1 MPYEIWNRRYTGSKY
16 KLADWIFDIIDNNC
30 KDVCMES
37 TGKYWIPIFNY
48 LENDI
53 HTYNVYAPVTVIILV
68 SLFSLTINIFSTNL
82 FLVLKEHP

>member
-1 MPYEIWNRRYTGSKY
+1 
-16 KLADWIFDIIDNNC
+16 
-30 KDVCMES
+30 MES